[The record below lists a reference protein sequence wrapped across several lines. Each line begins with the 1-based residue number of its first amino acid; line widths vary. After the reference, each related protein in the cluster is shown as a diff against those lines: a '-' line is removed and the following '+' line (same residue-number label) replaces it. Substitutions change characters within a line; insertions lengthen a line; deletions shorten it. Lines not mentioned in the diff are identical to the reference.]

1 MSAGGVPACL
11 AAAGMKWFWNVRSA
25 WGIAIPV
32 LLPVLELV
40 SESHKECEHNRDQQ
54 QMRLRQASTCLA
66 TTALGQNCREQRPRT
81 VLRLVGRPTSRASRV

>member
-40 SESHKECEHNRDQQ
+40 SFCVLSGDPLPELAESELLRLPRLTLRS
-54 QMRLRQASTCLA
+54 RLRR
-66 TTALGQNCREQRPRT
+66 QNPRA
-81 VLRLVGRPTSRASRV
+81 G